1 LPDAATGPTRKA
13 ARPTSDSDQCL
24 GSRRFSQGNS
34 GRCRR
39 PIRKA
44 GSPHRWT
51 NLEYGASAVFHAAGA
66 NPHSERPGPRSDGRS
81 VFLFRFFAISEIE
94 NANRRLGLARVRGS
108 ASSDPRGAYA
118 ASKTADTPYSKLA
131 TQSARLGLHPGR
143 PKTPT
148 ADWASLVCGVPP
160 VQIRAGLTPHR
171 RRRTRRTPS
180 WRPYPK
186 LEAVLQVSRRTSG
199 GFGRGLP

>member
-24 GSRRFSQGNS
+24 GSRRFSQGTG

-39 PIRKA
+39 PIRNA
-44 GSPHRWT
+44 GTPHRWT
-51 NLEYGASAVFHAAGA
+51 NLEYGASAVFHAAGT
-66 NPHSERPGPRSDGRS
+66 NPQSERPGPRTEGPTWSTARPPSSHAAGANPQSERPGPRTDGRS

-118 ASKTADTPYSKLA
+118 ASKTADTPYSKLEA
-131 TQSARLGLHPGR
+131 
-143 PKTPT
+143 
-148 ADWASLVCGVPP
+148 VP
-160 VQIRAGLTPHR
+160 QIGG
-171 RRRTRRTPS
+171 RTPGVAPHFRRFWAGS
-180 WRPYPK
+180 ALTRYQTGVNSSCSLIRPVP
-186 LEAVLQVSRRTSG
+186 
-199 GFGRGLP
+199 